1 MENSITDGIV
11 ENRVNSF
18 INRKI
23 ILRILGILL
32 FIEAGMF
39 MICTGISLWYREA
52 DYIYFVYAALINVAV
67 GSLFNFLGR
76 KASNVVT
83 RRDGY
88 CIVAFT
94 WLLFTAFGMLPFY
107 ISGEIPSV
115 TDAFLKPC
123 RGLPLPELRF
133 WTILRIFLTLCC
145 FGEVLRSG

>member
-1 MENSITDGIV
+1 
-11 ENRVNSF
+11 
-18 INRKI
+18 
-23 ILRILGILL
+23 
-32 FIEAGMF
+32 

-94 WLLFTAFGMLPFY
+94 WLLFTTFGMLPFY

>member
-1 MENSITDGIV
+1 
-11 ENRVNSF
+11 
-18 INRKI
+18 
-23 ILRILGILL
+23 
-32 FIEAGMF
+32 MF

-67 GSLFNFLGR
+67 GSLFNFSGR

-115 TDAFLKPC
+115 TDAFFETMS
-123 RGLPLPELRF
+123 GLTTTGA
-133 WTILRIFLTLCC
+133 TILDNIADRSSLYV
-145 FGEVLRSG
+145 VLEKFYAVGRWIGYRVLYHCGASYFRCG